1 MAMNSNKNLNEYKYK
16 VMTVCKDKGWDHCS
30 LEKVW
35 LLLTEEIGELAG
47 SIRRHSNTFRDKRR
61 IKIEDELGDVFSY
74 LFQLSGMLNIDLDQM
89 WEKNIT
95 KSYNKKYK
103 DSNSQ
108 YKDNS
113 NCYYYNDEY
122 RRQKYF
128 RSNSNR
134 TTV

>member
-1 MAMNSNKNLNEYKYK
+1 MSMSMNSTNTRNLNEYKYK
-16 VMTVCKDKGWDHCS
+16 VMNVCKDKGWDHCS

-47 SIRRHSNTFRDKRR
+47 SIRRHSNTFKDKRR

-74 LFQLSGMLNIDLDQM
+74 LFQLSGMLDIDLNQM

-103 DSNSQ
+103 DNSQ
-108 YKDNS
+108 
-113 NCYYYNDEY
+113 YYYNDEY
-122 RRQKYF
+122 RRHKYF
-128 RSNSNR
+128 KSNPNR
-134 TTV
+134 TTVR